1 MLRDDCR
8 PSEPV
13 AGFACITFQSA
24 MTAGRFTGDRVAD
37 RCGRATVARGSGL
50 PIAVAMVCALPP
62 PRLPQ

>member
-1 MLRDDCR
+1 
-8 PSEPV
+8 
-13 AGFACITFQSA
+13 